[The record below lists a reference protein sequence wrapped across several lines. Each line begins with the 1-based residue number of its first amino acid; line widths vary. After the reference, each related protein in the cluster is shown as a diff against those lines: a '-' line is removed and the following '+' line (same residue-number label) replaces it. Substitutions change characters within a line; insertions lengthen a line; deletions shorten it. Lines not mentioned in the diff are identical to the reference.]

1 MMTPG
6 PPRTQE
12 ADAACGRGTRSPP
25 RRSACTCQASRRG
38 SNPRAWRGHAPR
50 KLGKGW
56 PEHNPIARN
65 APAISPRA
73 AEKTFALLLLLLR
86 FSAHETSPAAPDNGR
101 KAPPRLAKPH
111 HVCALSQ
118 AQSRPGVA
126 HVRRLRARR
135 EPAAGRRSCAAPAEA
150 RRRLQARQR
159 GLDALGR
166 RLTGLS
172 RGKTNP
178 AKQPLGQPIG
188 SICPVCPRPVRRKLA
203 QTLRGG
209 RRWRGR
215 CASAKRAPSPTG
227 LVMLRRSA
235 GVDGAA
241 RR

>member
-1 MMTPG
+1 MRPMRAATSRGDERVPAGNSCREAPNRNSPATTAFGVSLPG
-6 PPRTQE
+6 VPARFESPR
-12 ADAACGRGTRSPP
+12 
-25 RRSACTCQASRRG
+25 
-38 SNPRAWRGHAPR
+38 WRGHAPR

-111 HVCALSQ
+111 RVCALSQ

-159 GLDALGR
+159 GLGALGR

-172 RGKTNP
+172 RGKNKPRQAAPWP
-178 AKQPLGQPIG
+178 ARRLDLPPF
-188 SICPVCPRPVRRKLA
+188 CPRPVAESWRRPCMA
-203 QTLRGG
+203 
-209 RRWRGR
+209 
-215 CASAKRAPSPTG
+215 
-227 LVMLRRSA
+227 A
-235 GVDGAA
+235 GDGEAVHRLPA
-241 RR
+241 

>member
-1 MMTPG
+1 MSRGAESELAGRHGVRRKLARRPG
-6 PPRTQE
+6 AVRIP
-12 ADAACGRGTRSPP
+12 AHGVGTH
-25 RRSACTCQASRRG
+25 Q
-38 SNPRAWRGHAPR
+38 R

-135 EPAAGRRSCAAPAEA
+135 EPAADRRSYAAPAEA

-188 SICPVCPRPVRRKLA
+188 SICPVLSATCSPKVGADLAWWQAMARPSIACQRSDVA
-203 QTLRGG
+203 TLG
-209 RRWRGR
+209 RRRRRGE
-215 CASAKRAPSPTG
+215 K
-227 LVMLRRSA
+227 VEDRRSSDA
-235 GVDGAA
+235 FE
-241 RR
+241 